1 MASIDG
7 VARIGASVR
16 PAGEGT
22 STPSNRSGQSAT
34 RPFGQVLKDAIA
46 QVNALQLEAQQ
57 MAEAVARGEL
67 TDMHRLVL
75 TLERAQ
81 LALELTV
88 AVRNKLLEA
97 YQELCRMPV

>member
-7 VARIGASVR
+7 VGRIGSARWPAAAGAAGASA
-16 PAGEGT
+16 AG
-22 STPSNRSGQSAT
+22 PSAT
-34 RPFGQVLKDAIA
+34 RPFGEVLKDAIA
-46 QVNALQLEAQQ
+46 QVNALQIEAQQ

-67 TDMHRLVL
+67 TDVHRLAL

-88 AVRNKLLEA
+88 AVRNKLVEA
-97 YQELCRMPV
+97 YQEISRMPV